1 MTDRRAEAGANGDLE
16 TIPARRRVGIYT
28 RGARILDMLAAV
40 PRGLHGAF
48 CLGWFDR
55 EDLAAATAQAYA
67 RWSRYA
73 DREYN
78 ASGLSSWEVEVL
90 ERHFAGCR
98 SLLVTGAGGG
108 RECVALARR
117 GLDVVG
123 FDCSPSLVRHAKALL
138 NELGLG
144 AAIVLAEPDGVPSGL
159 PVFDGVVVGW
169 GAYMHIP
176 GRGSRI
182 EFLRRLREHVKDGGP
197 ILLSFF
203 TRPER
208 SRPLLWTWRIARAV
222 RRLRGSR
229 LAVELGDSLR
239 DTFDHHFTEGEVRG
253 ELAEAGFEMLRFAA
267 SPYGHAVGVA
277 RPAASP
283 AAGS

>member
-1 MTDRRAEAGANGDLE
+1 VTNGRAEAGVENHHE
-16 TIPARRRVGIYT
+16 PIPARRRVALYV
-28 RGARILDMLAAV
+28 RGSRILEALAAV
-40 PRGLHGAF
+40 SRGLHGAL

-55 EDLAAATAQAYA
+55 EDLAAATALAYG

-73 DREYN
+73 DPEYN
-78 ASGLSSWEVEVL
+78 VSGLNSWEVGAL

-98 SLLVTGAGGG
+98 RLLVAGAGGG

-117 GLDVVG
+117 GLEVVG
-123 FDCSPSLVRHAKALL
+123 FDCSPSLVRHASSLL
-138 NELGLG
+138 KELGLG
-144 AAIVLAEPDGVPSGL
+144 ATVVLADPDGVPSGL

-229 LAVELGDSLR
+229 FAVELGDSLR
-239 DTFDHHFTEGEVRG
+239 DTFDHHLTEGEVRG